1 MAQRNPNFKVSTGR
15 TKGGASRAQ
24 MAIGVVLILALM
36 AGFFIYQRWEQ
47 LNALERQTVK
57 VNETLQAVLQRLEQ
71 VEKKS
76 SQALDRAQEAEFS
89 ALEAARGRDAA
100 DAARRS
106 AERDRAEARRKA
118 EAAQQETLAAQEE
131 ARAAREEAERIRAE
145 RERELNRLHEVLSGI
160 VETRR
165 TALGVVMNLGS
176 DAVEFD
182 FDKATLRPENR
193 ELLSR
198 IAGVLLTSQGY
209 RVQIHGHTDD
219 IGSSE
224 YNQRLSE
231 RRADA
236 VRNYLVDAGIDPGI
250 VSTKGHGKT
259 SPVVPGTTPKARA
272 KNRRVEIGIIDTT
285 INYGQ
290 VVADP

>member
-1 MAQRNPNFKVSTGR
+1 MARGKPNFKVSTGR
-15 TKGGASRAQ
+15 TNGGISPSQ
-24 MAIGVVLILALM
+24 TVIGAVLILALL
-36 AGFFIYQRWEQ
+36 AGIFVYRGCNQ
-47 LNALERQTVK
+47 LNALERQTAE
-57 VNETLQAVLQRLEQ
+57 VNEALKSVLHRLEQ
-71 VEKKS
+71 VEKKTG
-76 SQALDRAQEAEFS
+76 QALDRAQAAELN
-89 ALEAARGRDAA
+89 ALEAARGKDAA
-100 DAARRS
+100 DSARRQ

-118 EAAQQETLAAQEE
+118 EAAQEETRAAQED
-131 ARAAREEAERIRAE
+131 ARAAREESERIRRE
-145 RERELNRLHEVLSGI
+145 REAELNRLHEVLSGI

-198 IAGVLLTSQGY
+198 IAGVLLTSKGY

-259 SPVVPGTTPKARA
+259 SPVVPGTTPRARA

>member
-1 MAQRNPNFKVSTGR
+1 MVI
-15 TKGGASRAQ
+15 GA
-24 MAIGVVLILALM
+24 VLILALM
-36 AGFFIYQRWEQ
+36 AGLFIYRGCGR
-47 LNALERQTVK
+47 LNALEWQTAE
-57 VNETLQAVLQRLEQ
+57 VNESLKSVLQRLEQ
-71 VEKKS
+71 VEKRTG
-76 SQALDRAQEAEFS
+76 QALDRAQDAEIS

-100 DAARRS
+100 DVARRK
-106 AERDRAEARRKA
+106 AERDRSEARRKA
-118 EAAQQETLAAQEE
+118 EAAQEE
-131 ARAAREEAERIRAE
+131 ARAAREESDRIRRE
-145 RERELNRLHEVLSGI
+145 REQELNRLHEVLSGI

-198 IAGVLLTSQGY
+198 IAGVLLTSKGF

-224 YNQRLSE
+224 YNQRLSV
-231 RRADA
+231 RRAKA
-236 VRNYLVDAGIDPGI
+236 VRDYLVDAGIDPEI
-250 VSTKGHGKT
+250 VSTEGHGKT
-259 SPVVPGTTPKARA
+259 NPLLPGTNPKARA

-290 VVADP
+290 VVAGP

>member
-1 MAQRNPNFKVSTGR
+1 MARRKPNIEISTGR
-15 TKGGASRAQ
+15 TNGGASLGQTVTVA
-24 MAIGVVLILALM
+24 GLVLALV
-36 AGFFIYQRWEQ
+36 AGLFIYRGCGK
-47 LNALERQTVK
+47 LNALEHQNAQVTEALTK
-57 VNETLQAVLQRLEQ
+57 VLQRMEQ
-71 VEKKS
+71 VEKKTG
-76 SQALDRAQEAEFS
+76 QALDRAQEAELS
-89 ALEAARGRDAA
+89 ALEAARGKDAA
-100 DAARRS
+100 DSARRK
-106 AERDRAEARRKA
+106 AERDRAEARRQA
-118 EAAQQETLAAQEE
+118 EAAEQEARTAQED
-131 ARAAREEAERIRAE
+131 ARAAREESERIRAE

-198 IAGVLLTSQGY
+198 IAGVLLTSKGY

-231 RRADA
+231 RRAKA
-236 VRNYLVDAGIDPGI
+236 VRDYLVDAGIDPGI
-250 VSTKGHGKT
+250 VSTKGHGKAN
-259 SPVVPGTTPKARA
+259 PVVPGTTPKARA
-272 KNRRVEIGIIDTT
+272 KNRRVEIGIIDAT

>member
-1 MAQRNPNFKVSTGR
+1 MARRDPNFKVPTGR

-24 MAIGVVLILALM
+24 MAIGAVLILAVM
-36 AGFFIYQRWEQ
+36 AGFFIYQRWAQ

-118 EAAQQETLAAQEE
+118 EAARQETLAAQED

>member
-1 MAQRNPNFKVSTGR
+1 MARRKPTFEDSTGK
-15 TKGGASRAQ
+15 TNGGASHSR
-24 MAIGVVLILALM
+24 MVVGAILILALM
-36 AGFFIYQRWEQ
+36 AGIFIYRGCGQ
-47 LNALERQTVK
+47 LSALERQNVQVT
-57 VNETLQAVLQRLEQ
+57 ETLMKVVQRLEQ

-76 SQALDRAQEAEFS
+76 GQALDRAQEAEFS

-118 EAAQQETLAAQEE
+118 EAAQEETLAAQEE
-131 ARAAREEAERIRAE
+131 ARAAREETERIRAE

-198 IAGVLLTSQGY
+198 IAGVLLTSKGY

-250 VSTKGHGKT
+250 VSTKGHGKA

>member
-1 MAQRNPNFKVSTGR
+1 MARREPNLEVSTGR
-15 TKGGASRAQ
+15 TNGGASHSR
-24 MAIGVVLILALM
+24 MVVGAILILALV
-36 AGFFIYQRWEQ
+36 AGISIYRGCGQ
-47 LNALERQTVK
+47 LSALERQNVQVT
-57 VNETLQAVLQRLEQ
+57 ETLMKVVQRLEQ

-100 DAARRS
+100 DSARRR
-106 AERDRAEARRKA
+106 AERDRAEARRQA

-182 FDKATLRPENR
+182 FDKATLRPEKP
-193 ELLSR
+193 
-198 IAGVLLTSQGY
+198 GVAEP
-209 RVQIHGHTDD
+209 D
-219 IGSSE
+219 
-224 YNQRLSE
+224 
-231 RRADA
+231 RRCPPD
-236 VRNYLVDAGIDPGI
+236 LPGI
-250 VSTKGHGKT
+250 PGPDPRAHRRHRRQRIQPEALRAGEPTRC
-259 SPVVPGTTPKARA
+259 GTTWWMPASIPA
-272 KNRRVEIGIIDTT
+272 S
-285 INYGQ
+285 
-290 VVADP
+290 

>member
-1 MAQRNPNFKVSTGR
+1 
-15 TKGGASRAQ
+15 
-24 MAIGVVLILALM
+24 MAIGAVLIIGLM
-36 AGFFIYQRWEQ
+36 AGFFVYQSWKQ
-47 LNALERQTVK
+47 QDALERQNAQVTQ
-57 VNETLQAVLQRLEQ
+57 TLTRVLQRLEQ
-71 VEKKS
+71 VEEKTG
-76 SQALDRAQEAEFS
+76 QALDRAQEAEFS

-100 DAARRS
+100 DSARRQ
-106 AERDRAEARRKA
+106 AERDRTEARRQA
-118 EAAQQETLAAQEE
+118 EAAQKEADLAQEE
-131 ARAAREEAERIRAE
+131 AKAAREESERIRRE
-145 RERELNRLHEVLSGI
+145 REEELNRLHEVLSGI

-182 FDKATLRPENR
+182 FDKSTLRPENR

-231 RRADA
+231 RRAEA

-259 SPVVPGTTPKARA
+259 SPLAPGTTPRARA

-290 VVADP
+290 VVAEP